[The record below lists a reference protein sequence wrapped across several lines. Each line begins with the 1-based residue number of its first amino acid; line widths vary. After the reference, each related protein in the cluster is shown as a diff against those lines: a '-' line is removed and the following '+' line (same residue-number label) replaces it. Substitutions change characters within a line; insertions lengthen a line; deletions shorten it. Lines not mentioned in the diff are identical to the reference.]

1 MECEYFTR
9 HCSINYC
16 TLQLVAE
23 TIHQCYCNWLITNP
37 MTRLLPRSCCQ
48 GVVAQELLPRRCCS
62 GVVAKELLPRS
73 CCPGVVAK
81 ELLPRSCCQGV
92 VAQELLPRSFCKC
105 ALAIASVNEIS
116 YQRCGPADDIVWVLY
131 IALKTGYQRAL
142 SNMGGRGLMLQ
153 PWSHCLCVTK
163 YFLTLQIPV

>member
-48 GVVAQELLPRRCCS
+48 GVVA
-62 GVVAKELLPRS
+62 
-73 CCPGVVAK
+73 K

-92 VAQELLPRSFCKC
+92 VAKELLPRSFCKC

-116 YQRCGPADDIVWVLY
+116 YQSCGPADDIVRALC
-131 IALKTGYQRAL
+131 IALKTGSL

-153 PWSHCLCVTK
+153 PWSRCLFVTK
-163 YFLTLQIPV
+163 